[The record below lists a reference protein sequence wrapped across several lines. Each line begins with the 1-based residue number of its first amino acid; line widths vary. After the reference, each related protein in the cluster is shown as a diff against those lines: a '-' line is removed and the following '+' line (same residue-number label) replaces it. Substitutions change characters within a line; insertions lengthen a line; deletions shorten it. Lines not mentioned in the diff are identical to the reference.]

1 MRVIA
6 RLTYRKKLRSSPMD
20 IKMNYDANEKI
31 AFRND
36 IMSTSLR
43 LVYRYE
49 LIPSAVDVV
58 LS

>member
-1 MRVIA
+1 
-6 RLTYRKKLRSSPMD
+6 MD